1 MRFIRRKHCCSRNCL
16 SALAGAL
23 MFGAALLPD
32 GHISFVSDVARTRRG
47 TGTVLAGRPGDIR
60 IKRDFHDDLILRFP
74 LIAPLARCD
83 SVSPALV
90 SVLSHAG
97 GRPEQRRESV
107 REPLFCRTSASL

>member
-1 MRFIRRKHCCSRNCL
+1 VGLGLIPIETSRTFTEDAMALGVCCIRFIRRKHRCSRNCL

-47 TGTVLAGRPGDIR
+47 TGTVLAGWPGDIR

-74 LIAPLARCD
+74 LIAPLA
-83 SVSPALV
+83 AL
-90 SVLSHAG
+90 
-97 GRPEQRRESV
+97 
-107 REPLFCRTSASL
+107 